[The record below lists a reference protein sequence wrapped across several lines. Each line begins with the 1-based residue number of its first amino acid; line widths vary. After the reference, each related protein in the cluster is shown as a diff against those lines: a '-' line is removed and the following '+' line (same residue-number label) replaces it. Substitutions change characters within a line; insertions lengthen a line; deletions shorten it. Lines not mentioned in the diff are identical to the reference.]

1 MIPSEFLKLERK
13 ERAFIVAAIQ
23 IKMEEDKK
31 REKQLKNIKK
41 KRR

>member
-1 MIPSEFLKLERK
+1 MLPSEFLKLERK

-23 IKMEEDKK
+23 IKIEEDKK